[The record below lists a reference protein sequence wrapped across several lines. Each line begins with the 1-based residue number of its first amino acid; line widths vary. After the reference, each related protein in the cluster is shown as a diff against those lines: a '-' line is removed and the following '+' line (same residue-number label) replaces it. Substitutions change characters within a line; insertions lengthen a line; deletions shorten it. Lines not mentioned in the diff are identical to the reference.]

1 VSFGLMPGN
10 TWHINADGKLS
21 RPMCLTGATP

>member
-1 VSFGLMPGN
+1 MPGN